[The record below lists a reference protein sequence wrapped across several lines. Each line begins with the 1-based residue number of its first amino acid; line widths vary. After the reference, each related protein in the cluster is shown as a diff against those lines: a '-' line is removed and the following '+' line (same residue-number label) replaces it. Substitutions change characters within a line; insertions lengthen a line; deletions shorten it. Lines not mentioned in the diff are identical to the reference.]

1 MNHLDEIAADITRAQ
16 QTIPNGDIT
25 VEPGR
30 SILAARLRLQREHA
44 PYLLAVVRD
53 VQTVHAR
60 YFNTDVPPGHEDAG
74 CEPEDVWRFDRDYR
88 AALSALT
95 ETEETNDD

>member
-25 VEPGR
+25 AEPGK
-30 SILAARLRLQREHA
+30 SILAARLRLQHEHA
-44 PYLLAVVRD
+44 PYLLAVVRE

-60 YFNTDVPPGHEDAG
+60 YFSTDVPPDHEDAG
-74 CEPEDVWRFDRDYR
+74 CEPEDVWRFDRDFR
-88 AALSALT
+88 AALAAPTQTT
-95 ETEETNDD
+95 EGEEK